1 MRIRIKFSFFLF
13 QAIKGQAELNGY
25 IVRTN
30 LLSRYEEVLTGRS
43 ERANFIVNHEPFRTI
58 CRRIMNLY
66 PNYIAGKQIAILPN
80 DSNKVLIPQ
89 ANTFEMKEMSVHKDS
104 FMPLANHDNEKQNK
118 LLDPPVQFLPCCCSF
133 ITNKCSEMDSRTV
146 KMAMAV
152 IDKKS
157 STIQQQMRVQNTE
170 KRLYN
175 IEQKLEKMFEML
187 QDLQAR

>member
-1 MRIRIKFSFFLF
+1 
-13 QAIKGQAELNGY
+13 
-25 IVRTN
+25 
-30 LLSRYEEVLTGRS
+30 
-43 ERANFIVNHEPFRTI
+43 
-58 CRRIMNLY
+58 MNLY

-175 IEQKLEKMFEML
+175 IEQKLEKIFEML